1 MRGGPPVV
9 SGDQALTSF
18 SYRNCTV
25 SDVMGMPNGSYGFN
39 ILNERAQPV
48 LSIGWTTKKSEGQ
61 SASFRSLDD
70 PSHCG
75 FGSSR
80 DHTCDFDR
88 SR

>member
-1 MRGGPPVV
+1 
-9 SGDQALTSF
+9 LTSF

-39 ILNERAQPV
+39 IFTNARSPFFQSAGP
-48 LSIGWTTKKSEGQ
+48 TKKSEGQ

-70 PSHCG
+70 LSLTLRR
-75 FGSSR
+75 FGSYR
-80 DHTCDFDR
+80 DHTGDFDR